1 MADPLIDLSHVHGDE
16 SADRFLQW
24 IDTFFN
30 VTDDRWEG
38 EDFRWIGDEEIQI
51 WGAFISRM
59 KLLLFER
66 LRDDDTF
73 VCTYLFLGTV
83 NADKKLLEWRDM

>member
-1 MADPLIDLSHVHGDE
+1 
-16 SADRFLQW
+16 
-24 IDTFFN
+24 
-30 VTDDRWEG
+30 
-38 EDFRWIGDEEIQI
+38 
-51 WGAFISRM
+51 M